1 MEHEGALLLTV
12 AWAVGLGLAAQLL
25 AHRLRLPAIVLLLL
39 AGVLVGPSGLG
50 WVHPELMGEGLG
62 VLVKLAVAI
71 ILFEGALSLRLEDL
85 QRAAR
90 EVRGLI
96 TTGVAVTWLLATIA
110 VRWVGGFSW
119 PLAILFGSLMTVTG
133 PTVVQPLLRRVRV
146 PRRLKAILEGEAIL
160 IDPVG
165 AILAVAVMEVV
176 LGLSGAHPLTW
187 YGAVWAYVSRLA
199 VGALVGIAG
208 GLLLSRLYRRHDWVP
223 MELRNLVA
231 LAAVWVVFAAAEAVL
246 PEAGLMAAV
255 AMGLVFQRSG
265 VPEERRLRHFKEQL
279 TVLGISVLFIL
290 LAADLPLA
298 VVLQAGWPAV
308 WTALILAFVVRPLA
322 VALATWNSPLA
333 WREKFFI
340 AWIGPRGIIAA
351 SVASLFAFSLK
362 AAGVGG
368 GEGLLAYV
376 FVTIFVTVTIAGLTA
391 PLVARL
397 LGLSSAA
404 GRLALIVG
412 AGPLARKVGLVL
424 KERGRQVT
432 MVDSNQSLIWAARRA
447 GLEAELGNALEE
459 DVLEAL
465 GIDEAETLLAATTNP
480 EVNLLVVQIARE
492 EFQTARAYP
501 VISDERGVGPQLVEQ
516 VGGRTA
522 FGRPL
527 DIRDWDH
534 ALNYEPVE
542 TLVWEVPRSL
552 GKVAE
557 LAIPDW
563 LLPLVRHRRDEAEIV
578 HASQTWEAGEGVT
591 FLSRKP
597 LEEASAALE
606 RLAAGEDEAEAD

>member
-1 MEHEGALLLTV
+1 MEHEGALLLTI

-39 AGVLVGPSGLG
+39 AGVLAGPSVLG

-85 QRAAR
+85 GRAAR

-96 TTGVAVTWLLATIA
+96 TVGVAVTWLLATLV

-119 PLAILFGSLMTVTG
+119 PLAVLFGSLMTVTG

-165 AILAVAVMEVV
+165 AILAVAVMDVV
-176 LGLSGAHPLTW
+176 LGLTGTHPLTW
-187 YGAVWAYVSRLA
+187 YGALWAYVGRLV
-199 VGALVGIAG
+199 VGALAGTAG

-231 LAAVWVVFAAAEAVL
+231 LAAVWVVFAVAEAIL

-255 AMGLVFQRSG
+255 AMGLVFQRG
-265 VPEERRLRHFKEQL
+265 EVPEERRLRHFKEQL

-290 LAADLPLA
+290 LAADLPLE

-308 WTALILAFVVRPLA
+308 WTALLLAFVVRPLA
-322 VALATWNSPLA
+322 VALATWGSPLD
-333 WREKFFI
+333 WREKLFI

-351 SVASLFAFSLK
+351 SVASLFALSLD
-362 AAGVGG
+362 AAGVAGG
-368 GEGLLAYV
+368 DMLLAYV

-424 KERGRQVT
+424 KEHGRQVA
-432 MVDSNQSLIWAARRA
+432 MVDRNQSLVWAARRA

-459 DVLEAL
+459 DVLESL

-480 EVNLLVVQIARE
+480 EVNLLVVQVARE
-492 EFQTARAYP
+492 EFNTARAYP
-501 VISDERGVGPQLVEQ
+501 VIGDERGVSPRLVEHL
-516 VGGRTA
+516 GGRIA

-552 GKVAE
+552 GRVSD

-578 HASQTWEAGEGVT
+578 HADQTWEAGESVT
-591 FLSRKP
+591 FISRKP
-597 LEEASAALE
+597 PEEARAALE
-606 RLAAGEDEAEAD
+606 LLGGSQDDDR